1 MARAARNKGDMSRGG
16 MTMKDLVN
24 RTFQGG
30 EKAKKAY
37 VTAFKAYEKAAN
49 SLSDEERAVIFG
61 PAGEIFYNTEIQ
73 GPVAPNVVNYDEN
86 ILNIH
91 HMGHKKYN
99 RATNQLEIVDAE
111 RSSALLDQVVDRFEQ
126 ATADEPFKVRRT
138 AFLELNKI
146 TDEEFVNNTL
156 DRIQSTGYSGDMTI
170 NDYLENKL
178 SPLVNE
184 EFPELEDRTR
194 YDLIERIL
202 QKDEAISLTQ
212 LGKGLPKEEKA
223 KISQYV
229 KNSKFLIKDLIKGI
243 EDPIH
248 DLAVELL
255 RGLRSAYVLNNVGEV
270 KRLKKETEDAI
281 KAIRDYRGPESE
293 TAQDILVKQL
303 AKLKHHDNID
313 TVVEGFVFQYDGQM
327 YKFTGNFAPMNQLL
341 GLFKYGRGK
350 IPKMVKEAVS
360 DLKEADNSKRIIAIY
375 PGRFQPMGRH
385 HAEVFKQISANP
397 DYDEAYI
404 ATTDKVDPPR
414 SPFNFEEKSRIAG
427 AHGIDPTNVVQ
438 VKNPYYAKEITN
450 NYDPETTSVV
460 YLVGAKD
467 MAENPRFAKTE
478 GTTKE
483 RLDWK
488 IEVAPHVEIDIPGFG
503 EMCGTT
509 CRKALKDATE
519 EEFEDIMGF
528 DSPEIYDM
536 VKDRLSVPIQ
546 EGTRHFL
553 GIFRGLVEEV
563 LLEEGWADVFDTRG
577 ASDRLADQ
585 LENDLSQLDQK
596 DRELEQKI
604 DNLTNIINQL
614 HPNLN
619 EEDLEETSAM
629 SAGAVT
635 GYSGKKRNPDEEEV
649 NEALNYLLQ
658 KLGV

>member
-1 MARAARNKGDMSRGG
+1 MS
-16 MTMKDLVN
+16 
-24 RTFQGG
+24 
-30 EKAKKAY
+30 
-37 VTAFKAYEKAAN
+37 
-49 SLSDEERAVIFG
+49 
-61 PAGEIFYNTEIQ
+61 
-73 GPVAPNVVNYDEN
+73 
-86 ILNIH
+86 
-91 HMGHKKYN
+91 
-99 RATNQLEIVDAE
+99 
-111 RSSALLDQVVDRFEQ
+111 
-126 ATADEPFKVRRT
+126 
-138 AFLELNKI
+138 
-146 TDEEFVNNTL
+146 
-156 DRIQSTGYSGDMTI
+156 
-170 NDYLENKL
+170 
-178 SPLVNE
+178 
-184 EFPELEDRTR
+184 
-194 YDLIERIL
+194 
-202 QKDEAISLTQ
+202 
-212 LGKGLPKEEKA
+212 KGLPKEEKD

-229 KNSKFLIKDLIKGI
+229 KNSKFLIKNLIKGI

-385 HAEVFKQISANP
+385 HAEVFKKIQNEYGKENTFIS
-397 DYDEAYI
+397 
-404 ATTDKVDPPR
+404 TTNKVELPK
-414 SPFNFEEKSRIAG
+414 SPFNFSEKSMIIG
-427 AHGIDPTNVVQ
+427 AHGIDPSNVVMT
-438 VKNPYYAKEITN
+438 KNPYYAREITD

-488 IEVAPHVEIDIPGFG
+488 IEVAPHVEIDIPDFG
-503 EMCGTT
+503 EMSGTT
-509 CRKALKDATE
+509 IRKALKDADE
-519 EEFEDIMGF
+519 ETFKDIMDF
-528 DSPEIYDM
+528 YDPEVYKMI
-536 VKDRLSVPIQ
+536 KSKLSNIQ
-546 EGTRHFL
+546 TEGTRHFL
-553 GIFRGLVEEV
+553 GIFRGLVDEV
-563 LLEEGWADVFDTRG
+563 LEETSKTAKKRVSEKIPILKDEGYPHKQAIAIAHSMEEKGDLKERSDDYSVVRDQVQAYFPTAKIHNIHLIGSTMRKKEWTPEQYEEFYGEGHEPNDVDLEVEISGISNEDTEAWAF
-577 ASDRLADQ
+577 SDEAT
-585 LENDLSQLDQK
+585 
-596 DRELEQKI
+596 ELEKQYGY
-604 DNLTNIINQL
+604 DVQLNIV
-614 HPNLN
+614 
-619 EEDLEETSAM
+619 EDLEETSMAT
-629 SAGAVT
+629 GAVT